1 QSHPYVQ
8 IYNRIN
14 DTFGGGAAV
23 VVGVIPHSGDVF
35 TPATLGKVARI
46 TAALEQ
52 MPELTG
58 RGSVWSLASGRAKRF
73 AMQDGD
79 LDVRQLM
86 PAGPTRPQG
95 PPRPPPGG
103 FRGPPFVGALGVGH
117 RPTAARGGGL
127 SPAAAGAGRAREP

>member
-1 QSHPYVQ
+1 G
-8 IYNRIN
+8 R
-14 DTFGGGAAV
+14 AR
-23 VVGVIPHSGDVF
+23 VGR
-35 TPATLGKVARI
+35 VAGS

-86 PAGPTRPQG
+86 PAVPTEPQALA
-95 PPRPPPGG
+95 RLRQDV
-103 FRGPPFVGALGVGH
+103 FADHRFVGTLVSADG
-117 RPTAARGGGL
+117 RAAGRVAGL
-127 SPAAAGAGRAREP
+127 STPGPGPGR